1 MPLGS
6 VVSPSASASP
16 WGFQKPHHLFT
27 KEETGGGA
35 EVDSAG
41 EWSTLQLLCLGQ
53 EAVGLRVRVFALA
66 LS

>member
-16 WGFQKPHHLFT
+16 WGFQKLHHLFT

-35 EVDSAG
+35 EINLAG
-41 EWSTLQLLCLGQ
+41 EWSTLCLGQ
-53 EAVGLRVRVFALA
+53 EAVGMRVRVFVLA